1 MNGSPS
7 GDGRGPG
14 SGPGPDA
21 APVRTPGGGES
32 ALGRGA
38 LDRGDLERAILGDV
52 PRHTSTEV
60 AESAGV
66 SLGTARRLW
75 RALGFPDAGENPA
88 FTDADLDALTLVA
101 KLTSADVLDFETA
114 LRLTRAVGQ
123 TVARLADWQVATLAE
138 RVENVESGED
148 ASGSRLFTAF
158 QMAHEVEPAFERLLV
173 YAWRRHLAAAVG
185 RVEALGAAEE
195 ELLTVHLS
203 VGFADLVSFTKLSN
217 GIDVDTLGELVET
230 FESKAADI
238 VAGLGGRVIKTL
250 GDSVLFVTENATAG
264 VETALQIVEALAEE
278 DELPD
283 VRVGLA
289 SGPVVTRLGDVFGSP
304 VNLAARLTTVARR
317 NRVIIDHDTAV
328 RLPRDRFETRSLT
341 ARPLHGFGEV
351 EPVAVRRRWR

>member
-1 MNGSPS
+1 LSEP
-7 GDGRGPG
+7 GR
-14 SGPGPDA
+14 SDSS
-21 APVRTPGGGES
+21 RS
-32 ALGRGA
+32 A
-38 LDRGDLERAILGDV
+38 LDRDDLERAILGDL
-52 PRHTSTEV
+52 PRHTSIEV

-66 SLGTARRLW
+66 SLADARRLW
-75 RALGFPDAGENPA
+75 RALGFADAGEDPA
-88 FTDADLDALTLVA
+88 FTDADLDALTVIG
-101 KLTSADVLDFETA
+101 KLTDSDILDFETA
-114 LRLTRAVGQ
+114 VKLTRAVGQ

-138 RVENVESGED
+138 RVESVEAGDD

-185 RVEALGAAEE
+185 RVEALGAAAE
-195 ELLTVHLS
+195 ELLTVHLT

-217 GIDVDTLGELVET
+217 GLDEDTLGDLVET
-230 FESKAADI
+230 FESKATDI

-264 VETALQIVEALAEE
+264 VETALQIVDTIAVEE
-278 DELPD
+278 QLPD

-304 VNLAARLTTVARR
+304 VNLAARLTSVARR

-328 RLPRDRFETRSLT
+328 RLPRDKFEVRGLT
-341 ARPLHGFGEV
+341 PRPLHGFGSV
-351 EPVAVRRRWR
+351 EPIAVRRRWV

>member
-1 MNGSPS
+1 MSEP
-7 GDGRGPG
+7 GRADRPR
-14 SGPGPDA
+14 S
-21 APVRTPGGGES
+21 
-32 ALGRGA
+32 A
-38 LDRGDLERAILGDV
+38 LDRDDLERAILGDL
-52 PRHTSTEV
+52 PRHTSIEV

-66 SLGTARRLW
+66 SLADARRLW
-75 RALGFPDAGENPA
+75 RALGFADAGEDPA
-88 FTDADLDALTLVA
+88 FTDADLDALTLIA
-101 KLTSADVLDFETA
+101 KLTDSDILDFETA
-114 LRLTRAVGQ
+114 VKLTRAVGQ

-138 RVENVESGED
+138 HVESVEAGDD

-195 ELLTVHLS
+195 ELLTVHLT

-217 GIDVDTLGELVET
+217 GLDEDTLGDLVET

-264 VETALQIVEALAEE
+264 VETALQIVDTIAVEE
-278 DELPD
+278 QLPD

-304 VNLAARLTTVARR
+304 VNLAARLTNVARR
-317 NRVIIDHDTAV
+317 NRVIIDHDTAG
-328 RLPRDRFETRSLT
+328 RLPRDKFEVRGLT
-341 ARPLHGFGEV
+341 PRPLHGFGSV
-351 EPVAVRRRWR
+351 EPIAVRRRWG

>member
-1 MNGSPS
+1 MSEP
-7 GDGRGPG
+7 GR
-14 SGPGPDA
+14 SDSS
-21 APVRTPGGGES
+21 RS
-32 ALGRGA
+32 A
-38 LDRGDLERAILGDV
+38 LDRDDLERAILGDL
-52 PRHTSTEV
+52 PRHTSIEV

-66 SLGTARRLW
+66 SLADARRLW
-75 RALGFPDAGENPA
+75 RALGFADAGEDPA
-88 FTDADLDALTLVA
+88 FTDADLDALTVIA
-101 KLTSADVLDFETA
+101 KLTDSDILDFETA
-114 LRLTRAVGQ
+114 VKLTRAVGQ

-138 RVENVESGED
+138 RVESVEAGDE

-185 RVEALGAAEE
+185 RVEALGAAAE
-195 ELLTVHLS
+195 ELLTVHLT

-217 GIDVDTLGELVET
+217 GLDEDTLGDLVET

-264 VETALQIVEALAEE
+264 VETALQIVDTIAVEE
-278 DELPD
+278 QLPD

-304 VNLAARLTTVARR
+304 VNLAARLTSVARR

-328 RLPRDRFETRSLT
+328 RLPRDKFEVRALT
-341 ARPLHGFGEV
+341 PRPLHGFGSV
-351 EPVAVRRRWR
+351 EPIAVRRRWV

>member
-1 MNGSPS
+1 VSEP
-7 GDGRGPG
+7 GRADRPR
-14 SGPGPDA
+14 A
-21 APVRTPGGGES
+21 
-32 ALGRGA
+32 A
-38 LDRGDLERAILGDV
+38 LDRDDLERAILGDL
-52 PRHTSTEV
+52 PRHTSLEV

-66 SLGTARRLW
+66 SLADARRLW
-75 RALGFPDAGENPA
+75 RALGFADAGEDPA
-88 FTDADLDALTLVA
+88 FTDADLDALTVIA
-101 KLTSADVLDFETA
+101 KLTDSDILDFETA
-114 LRLTRAVGQ
+114 VKLTRAVGQ

-138 RVENVESGED
+138 RVESVEAGDD

-185 RVEALGAAEE
+185 RVEALGAAAE
-195 ELLTVHLS
+195 ELLTVHLT

-217 GIDVDTLGELVET
+217 GLDEDTLGDLVET

-264 VETALQIVEALAEE
+264 VETALQIVDTIAVEE
-278 DELPD
+278 QLPD

-304 VNLAARLTTVARR
+304 VNLAARLTSVARR

-328 RLPRDRFETRSLT
+328 RLPRDKFEVRGLT
-341 ARPLHGFGEV
+341 PRPLHGFGSV
-351 EPVAVRRRWR
+351 EPIAVRRRWG

>member
-1 MNGSPS
+1 VSEP
-7 GDGRGPG
+7 GRADRPR
-14 SGPGPDA
+14 S
-21 APVRTPGGGES
+21 
-32 ALGRGA
+32 A
-38 LDRGDLERAILGDV
+38 LDRDDLERAILGDL
-52 PRHTSTEV
+52 PRHTSIEV

-66 SLGTARRLW
+66 SLADARRLW
-75 RALGFPDAGENPA
+75 RALGFADAGEDPA
-88 FTDADLDALTLVA
+88 FTDADLDALTLIA
-101 KLTSADVLDFETA
+101 KLTGSDILDFETA
-114 LRLTRAVGQ
+114 VKLTRAVGQ

-138 RVENVESGED
+138 HVESVEAGDD

-195 ELLTVHLS
+195 ELLTMHLT
-203 VGFADLVSFTKLSN
+203 VGFADLVSFTRLSN
-217 GIDVDTLGELVET
+217 GLDEDTLGDLVET
-230 FESKAADI
+230 FESKATDI

-264 VETALQIVEALAEE
+264 VETALQIVDTIAVEE
-278 DELPD
+278 QLPD

-304 VNLAARLTTVARR
+304 VNLAARLTSVARR

-328 RLPRDRFETRSLT
+328 RLPRDKFEVRGLT
-341 ARPLHGFGEV
+341 PRPLHGFGSV
-351 EPVAVRRRWR
+351 EPIAVRRRWV

>member
-1 MNGSPS
+1 VSEP
-7 GDGRGPG
+7 GRADRPR
-14 SGPGPDA
+14 A
-21 APVRTPGGGES
+21 
-32 ALGRGA
+32 A
-38 LDRGDLERAILGDV
+38 LDRDDLERAILGDL
-52 PRHTSTEV
+52 PRHTSIEV

-66 SLGTARRLW
+66 SLADARRLW
-75 RALGFPDAGENPA
+75 RALGFADAGEDPA
-88 FTDADLDALTLVA
+88 FTDADLDALTLIA
-101 KLTSADVLDFETA
+101 KLTAGDILDFETA
-114 LRLTRAVGQ
+114 VKLTRAVGQ

-138 RVENVESGED
+138 RVESVEAGDD

-195 ELLTVHLS
+195 ELLTMHLT

-217 GIDVDTLGELVET
+217 GLDEDTLGDLVET

-264 VETALQIVEALAEE
+264 VETALQIVDTIAVEE
-278 DELPD
+278 QLPD

-304 VNLAARLTTVARR
+304 VNLAARLTSVARR

-328 RLPRDRFETRSLT
+328 RLPRDKFEVRGLT
-341 ARPLHGFGEV
+341 PRPLHGFGSV
-351 EPVAVRRRWR
+351 EPIAVRRRWV

>member
-1 MNGSPS
+1 VSEP
-7 GDGRGPG
+7 GRADQPR
-14 SGPGPDA
+14 A
-21 APVRTPGGGES
+21 
-32 ALGRGA
+32 A
-38 LDRGDLERAILGDV
+38 LDREDLERAILGDL
-52 PRHTSTEV
+52 PRHTSVEV

-66 SLGTARRLW
+66 SLADARRLW
-75 RALGFPDAGENPA
+75 RALGFADAGEDPA
-88 FTDADLDALTLVA
+88 FTDADLDALTLIA
-101 KLTSADVLDFETA
+101 KLTDSDILDFETA
-114 LRLTRAVGQ
+114 VKLTRAVGQ

-138 RVENVESGED
+138 HVESVEAGDD

-195 ELLTVHLS
+195 ELLTVHLT
-203 VGFADLVSFTKLSN
+203 VGFADLVSFTRLSN
-217 GIDVDTLGELVET
+217 GLDQDTLGDLVET

-264 VETALQIVEALAEE
+264 VETALQIVDTIAVEE
-278 DELPD
+278 QLPD

-304 VNLAARLTTVARR
+304 VNLAARLTSVARR

-328 RLPRDRFETRSLT
+328 RLPRDKFEVRGLT
-341 ARPLHGFGEV
+341 PRPLHGFGSV
-351 EPVAVRRRWR
+351 EPIAVRRRWV

>member
-1 MNGSPS
+1 VSET
-7 GDGRGPG
+7 GRADQPR
-14 SGPGPDA
+14 A
-21 APVRTPGGGES
+21 
-32 ALGRGA
+32 A
-38 LDRGDLERAILGDV
+38 LDRDDLERAILGDL
-52 PRHTSTEV
+52 PRHTSIEV

-66 SLGTARRLW
+66 SLADARRLW
-75 RALGFPDAGENPA
+75 RALGFADAGEDPA
-88 FTDADLDALTLVA
+88 FTDADLDALTLIA
-101 KLTSADVLDFETA
+101 KLTDSDILDFETA
-114 LRLTRAVGQ
+114 VKLTRAVGQ

-138 RVENVESGED
+138 HVESVEAGDD

-195 ELLTVHLS
+195 ELLTMHLT
-203 VGFADLVSFTKLSN
+203 VGFADLVSFTRLSN
-217 GIDVDTLGELVET
+217 GLDEDTLGDLVET

-264 VETALQIVEALAEE
+264 VETALQIVDTIAVEE
-278 DELPD
+278 QLPD

-304 VNLAARLTTVARR
+304 VNLAARLTSVARR

-328 RLPRDRFETRSLT
+328 RLPRDKFEVRGLT
-341 ARPLHGFGEV
+341 PRPLHGFGSV
-351 EPVAVRRRWR
+351 EPIAVRRRWV

>member
-1 MNGSPS
+1 MSEP
-7 GDGRGPG
+7 GRADRPR
-14 SGPGPDA
+14 S
-21 APVRTPGGGES
+21 
-32 ALGRGA
+32 A
-38 LDRGDLERAILGDV
+38 LDRDDLERAILGDL
-52 PRHTSTEV
+52 PRHTSIEV

-66 SLGTARRLW
+66 SLADARRLW
-75 RALGFPDAGENPA
+75 RALGFADAGEDPA
-88 FTDADLDALTLVA
+88 FTDADLDALTLIA
-101 KLTSADVLDFETA
+101 KLTGSDILDFETA
-114 LRLTRAVGQ
+114 VKLTRAVGQ

-138 RVENVESGED
+138 HVESVEAGDD

-195 ELLTVHLS
+195 ELLTVHLT

-217 GIDVDTLGELVET
+217 GLDEDTLGDLVET

-264 VETALQIVEALAEE
+264 VETALQIVDTIAVEE
-278 DELPD
+278 QLPD

-304 VNLAARLTTVARR
+304 VNLAARLTSVARR

-328 RLPRDRFETRSLT
+328 RLPRDKFEVRGLT
-341 ARPLHGFGEV
+341 PRPLHGFGSV
-351 EPVAVRRRWR
+351 EPIAVRRRWV

>member
-1 MNGSPS
+1 VSEP
-7 GDGRGPG
+7 GRADRPR
-14 SGPGPDA
+14 S
-21 APVRTPGGGES
+21 
-32 ALGRGA
+32 A
-38 LDRGDLERAILGDV
+38 LDRDDLERAILGDL
-52 PRHTSTEV
+52 PRHTSIEV

-66 SLGTARRLW
+66 SLADARRLW
-75 RALGFPDAGENPA
+75 RALGFADAGEDPA
-88 FTDADLDALTLVA
+88 FTDADLDALTLIA
-101 KLTSADVLDFETA
+101 KLTGSDILDFETA
-114 LRLTRAVGQ
+114 VKLTRAVGQ

-138 RVENVESGED
+138 HVESVEAGDD

-195 ELLTVHLS
+195 ELLTVHLT

-217 GIDVDTLGELVET
+217 GLDEDTLGDLVET

-264 VETALQIVEALAEE
+264 VETALQIVDTIAVEE
-278 DELPD
+278 QLPD

-304 VNLAARLTTVARR
+304 VNLAARLTSVARR

-328 RLPRDRFETRSLT
+328 RLPRDKFEVRGLT
-341 ARPLHGFGEV
+341 PRPLHGFGSV
-351 EPVAVRRRWR
+351 EPIAVRRRWV

>member
-1 MNGSPS
+1 VSEP
-7 GDGRGPG
+7 GR
-14 SGPGPDA
+14 SD
-21 APVRTPGGGES
+21 S
-32 ALGRGA
+32 SWSA
-38 LDRGDLERAILGDV
+38 LDRDDLERAILGDL
-52 PRHTSTEV
+52 PRHTSNEV

-66 SLGTARRLW
+66 SLADARRLW
-75 RALGFPDAGENPA
+75 RALGFADAGEDPA
-88 FTDADLDALTLVA
+88 FTDADLDALTVIA
-101 KLTSADVLDFETA
+101 KLTDSDILDFETA
-114 LRLTRAVGQ
+114 VKLTRAVGQ

-138 RVENVESGED
+138 RVESVEAGDD

-185 RVEALGAAEE
+185 RVEALGAAAE
-195 ELLTVHLS
+195 ELLTVHLT

-217 GIDVDTLGELVET
+217 GLDEDTLGDLVET

-264 VETALQIVEALAEE
+264 VETALQIVDTIAVEE
-278 DELPD
+278 QLPD

-304 VNLAARLTTVARR
+304 VNLAARLTSVARR

-328 RLPRDRFETRSLT
+328 RLPRDRFEVRGLT
-341 ARPLHGFGEV
+341 PRPLHGFGSV
-351 EPVAVRRRWR
+351 EPIAVRRRW

>member
-1 MNGSPS
+1 VSET
-7 GDGRGPG
+7 GRADQPR
-14 SGPGPDA
+14 A
-21 APVRTPGGGES
+21 
-32 ALGRGA
+32 A
-38 LDRGDLERAILGDV
+38 LDRDDLERAILGDL
-52 PRHTSTEV
+52 PRHTSIEV

-66 SLGTARRLW
+66 SLADARRLW
-75 RALGFPDAGENPA
+75 RALGFADAGEDPA
-88 FTDADLDALTLVA
+88 FTDADLDALTLIA
-101 KLTSADVLDFETA
+101 KLTDSDILDFETA
-114 LRLTRAVGQ
+114 VKLTRAVGQ

-138 RVENVESGED
+138 HVESVEAGDD

-195 ELLTVHLS
+195 ELLTVHLT

-217 GIDVDTLGELVET
+217 GLDEDTLGDLVET

-264 VETALQIVEALAEE
+264 VETALQIVDTIAVEE
-278 DELPD
+278 QLPD

-304 VNLAARLTTVARR
+304 VNLAARLTSVARR

-328 RLPRDRFETRSLT
+328 RLPRDKFEVRGLT
-341 ARPLHGFGEV
+341 PRPLHGFGSV
-351 EPVAVRRRWR
+351 EPIAVRRRWV

>member
-1 MNGSPS
+1 VSEP
-7 GDGRGPG
+7 GRADRPR
-14 SGPGPDA
+14 S
-21 APVRTPGGGES
+21 
-32 ALGRGA
+32 A
-38 LDRGDLERAILGDV
+38 LDRDDLERAILGDL
-52 PRHTSTEV
+52 PRHTSIEV

-66 SLGTARRLW
+66 SLADARRLW
-75 RALGFPDAGENPA
+75 RALGFADAGEDPA
-88 FTDADLDALTLVA
+88 FTDADLDALTLIA
-101 KLTSADVLDFETA
+101 KLTGSDILDFETA
-114 LRLTRAVGQ
+114 VKLTRAVGQ

-138 RVENVESGED
+138 HVESVEAGDD

-195 ELLTVHLS
+195 ELLTMHLT

-217 GIDVDTLGELVET
+217 GLDEDTLGDLVET

-264 VETALQIVEALAEE
+264 VETALQIVDTIAVEE
-278 DELPD
+278 QLPD

-304 VNLAARLTTVARR
+304 VNLAARLTSVARR

-328 RLPRDRFETRSLT
+328 RLPRDKFEVRGLT
-341 ARPLHGFGEV
+341 PRPLPGFGSV
-351 EPVAVRRRWR
+351 EPIAVRRRWV